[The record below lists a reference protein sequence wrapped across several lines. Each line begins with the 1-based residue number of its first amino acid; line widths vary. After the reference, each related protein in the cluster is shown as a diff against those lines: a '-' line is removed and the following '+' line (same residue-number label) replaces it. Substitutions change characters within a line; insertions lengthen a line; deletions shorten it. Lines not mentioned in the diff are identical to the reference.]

1 MHRPRKIAMS
11 SLASMNTLLILS
23 LAACATARAQSPRS
37 AAPGEPGPLPVRE
50 VTVFKDGHAFV
61 LREGDLRPD
70 ADGRVV
76 LDRLPVPV
84 LGTFW
89 PYATGGAR
97 LVSVTAAKQVVPV
110 EKTALDVRQ
119 TIEANVGK
127 DAEILDASGNTIRG
141 TIVAI
146 PARDATE
153 VARLD
158 PRTGGPRAPEKGSVV
173 LLRTAAGTKALPFD
187 QVKNVT
193 ILGEAAPRFVEEELR
208 DRLTLRVERKGTDAA
223 RVGVVYVQKGLRWIP
238 AYKIDIDGQG
248 HAHVRLEATLVNDLI
263 DLDDATVH
271 LVIGVP
277 RFEFSSMVDPISL
290 QEVAAE
296 VAARMG
302 DRNRFSNYLSNA
314 IQSQSAAY
322 VDSGE
327 AAAARPPSTPELTG
341 GESNE
346 DLFVFTIEHVSLREG
361 ERMVLPVTDFELGY
375 RDVYTLDVPIVPPM
389 DLPIQWQGER
399 TAELARLLAAP
410 KAVHAL
416 RITNGSKAPLT
427 TAPALLSR
435 NGRVLSQSLLTY
447 TAIGAETDVPLTT
460 AVDVLVLKTEK
471 ETGRQLNAVKW
482 NGINLARTDLA
493 GTVSLTNRKK
503 EGIEIEVKWTV
514 LGLADAAASK
524 GTFEQMSLTELWGRT
539 GRADWWSWW
548 SWPYW
553 WHHWNGVAR
562 FAWKLHL
569 EPGGTAA
576 LDAQWHSFW
585 E

>member
-1 MHRPRKIAMS
+1 MS
-11 SLASMNTLLILS
+11 SLASMNTLLVLS

-37 AAPGEPGPLPVRE
+37 PARAEPGPLPVRE

-61 LREGDLRPD
+61 LREGDLRAG
-70 ADGRVV
+70 ADGAGDTVV

-146 PARDATE
+146 PARDAKE

-193 ILGEAAPRFVEEELR
+193 IVGEATPRFVEEELR
-208 DRLTLRVERKGTDAA
+208 DRLTLRLERPLERKGTDAG

-238 AYKIDIDGQG
+238 GYKIDIDGKG

-296 VAARMG
+296 VASRVG
-302 DRNRFSNYLSNA
+302 DRNRFASYLSNA

-322 VDSGE
+322 VESAE
-327 AAAARPPSTPELTG
+327 AAAARPPSTPELSG

-361 ERMVLPVTDFELGY
+361 ERMVLPVTEFELGY

-389 DLPIQWQGER
+389 DLPIQWQGDR

-410 KAVHAL
+410 KAVHAM
-416 RITNGSKAPLT
+416 RITNSSNAPLT

-435 NGRVLSQSLLTY
+435 NGKVLSQSLLTY

-471 ETGRQLNAVKW
+471 ETGRQPNAVKW
-482 NGINLARTDLA
+482 NGTSLTRTDLA

-524 GTFEQMSLTELWGRT
+524 GSFEQMSLAELWGRV
-539 GRADWWSWW
+539 GRAEWWSWW
-548 SWPYW
+548 TWPYW

-562 FAWKLHL
+562 FTWKLHL
-569 EPGGTAA
+569 ESGQAVA